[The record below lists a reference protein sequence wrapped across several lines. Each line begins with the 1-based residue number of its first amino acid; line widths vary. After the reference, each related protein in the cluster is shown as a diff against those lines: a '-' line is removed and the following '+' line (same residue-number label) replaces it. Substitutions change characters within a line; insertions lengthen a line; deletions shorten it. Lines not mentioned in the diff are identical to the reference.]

1 MDVWGRK
8 FHDHKHLV
16 LLITLLIMCVVQP
29 VAHGMLGGLVLFD
42 VLLTLVL
49 LGIFVLFF
57 KQRNERIA
65 ALAIAIP
72 GISIQWA
79 SYLIP
84 PETRWLAEVLHH
96 LLILIFLTLAV
107 AIIIRGIFEENSVRH
122 DHFLA
127 TVCGYIIAGVAFGNA
142 YQIVDLFVPH
152 AFSIKPEILSQMQSE
167 HTRSFLFNYFSL
179 STLSGTGYG
188 DITPVWPGV
197 ASLTWMEAIF
207 GQFYIAI
214 VVAQL
219 IGLKLSRLSETSRE
233 VQKRD
238 FE

>member
-1 MDVWGRK
+1 MDVWGSK

-29 VAHGMLGGLVLFD
+29 LAQGMLGGLVLFD
-42 VLLTLVL
+42 ILLTLVL

-57 KQRNERIA
+57 KRRNERIW
-65 ALAIAIP
+65 ALVIAIP
-72 GISIQWA
+72 GIAAQWA

-84 PETRWLAEVLHH
+84 ADSRWLAEVVHH
-96 LLILIFLTLAV
+96 SLILLFLTLAV
-107 AIIIRGIFEENSVRH
+107 SIIIRGIFEESAVRH
-122 DHFLA
+122 DHILA

-152 AFSIKPEILSQMQSE
+152 AFSIKPEILSRMQSE

-219 IGLKLSRLSETSRE
+219 IGLKLARLSERSARDRN
-233 VQKRD
+233 KD